1 MNGDYRISPVSFTD
15 VRITG
20 GLWHERLHTNTR
32 VTVPY
37 TLDRSE
43 DTGRI
48 SNFTK
53 AADVLA
59 GKPAGGTH
67 EGMRYNDSDLFKVL
81 EGAAYTLSVADDP
94 ELEERVDHV
103 IAEIASAQ
111 EPDGYL
117 YTLRTIHPEKP
128 GKDAGDERW
137 SYMAMSHELYN
148 VGHLYEAA
156 VAHYNATGKSTF
168 LNVAIKNADL
178 IVRTFG
184 PDGIHDVPGH
194 QEIEIGL
201 VKLYRTTGRREY
213 LDLAKFFLDQ
223 RGQVTQ
229 KWSGRNPIDPR
240 YMQNHEPVVEQCLA
254 VGHSVRALY
263 MYCGMAD
270 VAAITGTREYIDA
283 IDRIWDDVTETK
295 LYITGGVGARHD
307 YEAFG
312 EPYELPNKT
321 AYNETCAAIGMML
334 WSHRMF
340 LLHERADY
348 YDVFERTLFNGFLAG
363 VGLSGDRFFYPNPL
377 AADGEWGFNHGAPER
392 EPWFD
397 CSCCPTN
404 VVRFLPSLPGYVYA
418 VKNSTVFVNL
428 YLASESQ
435 LQLDSSTVTVTQHTG
450 YPWSGEIRLL
460 VSPADPLDLE
470 LALRVPGWVT
480 GRPVPTDLYAYAGVG
495 RDRRAT
501 NQTAADPPFTIRV
514 NGALLHTLDGEST
527 PVRVGDDGYVRIR
540 RTWHPEDDVRVT
552 FPMPVRRVV
561 AHERV
566 QADVGKVAV
575 ERGPVVYCFEEVDN
589 GERLNQPFRDAMD
602 LSPKWQP
609 DLLGGVT
616 TLSGDGLTAIPYY
629 AWAHRGVGAMTV
641 WMERG
646 DA

>member
-1 MNGDYRISPVSFTD
+1 MSSDYPISPIAFTN

-20 GLWHERLHTNTR
+20 GLWYDRLQTNTR

-37 TLDRSE
+37 TLDRCE
-43 DTGRI
+43 ETGRI

-53 AADVLA
+53 AAGILA
-59 GKPAGGTH
+59 GNAAGGAH

-81 EGAAYTLSVADDP
+81 EGAAYTLSVAYDS
-94 ELEERVDHV
+94 ELDNRLDSIIEQ
-103 IAEIASAQ
+103 IAGAQ
-111 EPDGYL
+111 EADGYL

-137 SYMAMSHELYN
+137 SYLAMNHELYN
-148 VGHLYEAA
+148 VGHMYEAA
-156 VAHYNATGKSTF
+156 VAHFNATGKRSF
-168 LNVAIKNADL
+168 LDIALKNADL
-178 IVRTFG
+178 IVQTFG
-184 PDGIHDVPGH
+184 TDRIHDVPGH

-201 VKLYRTTGRREY
+201 VKMYRTTGKREY
-213 LDLAKFFLDQ
+213 LELATFFLDQ
-223 RGQVTQ
+223 RGRVTQ
-229 KWSGRNPIDPR
+229 EWFERKPIDAR
-240 YMQNHEPVVEQCLA
+240 YMQNHQPVVEQCEA

-270 VAAITGTREYIDA
+270 VAAITGTQAYVDA
-283 IDRIWDDVTETK
+283 IDRIWEDVSQTK

-377 AADGEWGFNHGAPER
+377 EADGWWGFNHGATER

-418 VKNSTVFVNL
+418 AHGETLYVNL
-428 YLASESQ
+428 Y
-435 LQLDSSTVTVTQHTG
+435 VTSIADIHVDGTAVSLVQNTN
-450 YPWSGEIRLL
+450 YPWSGSIRLT
-460 VSPADPLDLE
+460 VSPESSRAFE
-470 LALRVPGWVT
+470 LAVRVPVWSR
-480 GRPVPTDLYAYAGVG
+480 GRPVPSDLYTYLDISG
-495 RDRRAT
+495 RAAET
-501 NQTAADPPFTIRV
+501 HAAISLQINQTSVSSADGGSAP
-514 NGALLHTLDGEST
+514 GS
-527 PVRVGDDGYVRIR
+527 DGYIRIR
-540 RTWHPEDDVRVT
+540 RTWNPGDVVEIDLR
-552 FPMPVRRVV
+552 MPVRRVV
-561 AHERV
+561 ADERV
-566 QADVGKVAV
+566 AEDRGKVSL
-575 ERGPVVYCFEEVDN
+575 ERGPVVYCFEEADN
-589 GERLNQPFRDAMD
+589 GKRVATELPDTVDFQPEHRA
-602 LSPKWQP
+602 

-616 TLSGDGLTAIPYY
+616 VLTGGGLTAVPYY
-629 AWAHRGVGAMTV
+629 AWAHRGAGAMTV
-641 WMERG
+641 WMPR
-646 DA
+646 A